1 MLSVYIN
8 YPMGRF
14 SIHLDAGCNRIQMK
28 GKANQRILH
37 IDKSNLEAEINKLAK
52 RNLKFASVAGLND
65 VWIHIDL
72 GDVSNEKNLAK
83 TIQEILGKS
92 YKRLAHAEIKT
103 HCPNPAGLR
112 MDSQDRPGSP
122 LKSSQHPLIRSKE
135 TIPNR
140 EEKIEAIINTITSRI
155 AEFNSLY
162 RSGPSLYFYRR
173 IIELRTEDPK
183 ITDFISNNYN
193 LEILYAT
200 LVSWDMNS
208 RGAKLKYFDDFKSA
222 LILLLPELGAIED
235 ALEMF
240 NPAFG
245 TEMLGLLKSA
255 FLGMELM
262 KTSGRLV
269 SNSKCLHF
277 LFPSLCMP
285 MDGTNT
291 LRYLFGNTYESAD
304 RYLDII
310 RLSFDVM
317 RQPVQFDRYL
327 DDRWNQSVP
336 KLIDNAIILL
346 QGKSVKTNRGRGR
359 RIINQEL

>member
-8 YPMGRF
+8 YPMGKISGHYNPDCAQIRKKNK
-14 SIHLDAGCNRIQMK
+14 LG
-28 GKANQRILH
+28 QRIIQ
-37 IDKSNLEAEINKLAK
+37 IDSESVESGLNKLG
-52 RNLKFASVAGLND
+52 RGDLKFASVAGLND
-65 VWIHIDL
+65 VWIHINL
-72 GDVSNEKNLAK
+72 GDVSSEKNLVK

-103 HCPNPAGLR
+103 HCPNPAGPR
-112 MDSQDRPGSP
+112 TDSQDRTGSP
-122 LKSSQHPLIRSKE
+122 LKASQHPLIGSKE
-135 TIPNR
+135 RIRNR
-140 EEKIEAIINTITSRI
+140 EKKIEAIVSTITSRI

-162 RSGPSLYFYRR
+162 RSGPSLYFYRQ
-173 IIELRTEDPK
+173 IIELRKKHPK
-183 ITDFISNNYN
+183 IADFLSDNYR

-200 LVSWDMNS
+200 LVSWDMNN
-208 RGAKLKYFDDFKSA
+208 RGAKLMYFDDFKSA
-222 LILLLPELGAIED
+222 LILRLPELGAIEN

-240 NPAFG
+240 NPVLG

-262 KTSGRLV
+262 ETSRRLV

-291 LRYLFGNTYESAD
+291 LRYLFGNTYESVN

-346 QGKSVKTNRGRGR
+346 SGRSIR
-359 RIINQEL
+359 TLSRI